1 MTRAK
6 ASPPQSLAANL
17 RPLLRSRA
25 AHLTVGEM
33 VDKIEGDGGLGPV
46 LFVLTLPVLLPLP
59 PGVSMVLALPL
70 LVVAPQILLGR
81 KRVWL
86 PPMLRRRTVDRREL
100 AKLLRRLLP
109 TIKRAE
115 TVVRPRLGFLT
126 GRIGAGLVGLACT
139 LMALVLVLPIP
150 FANLAPALA
159 VGVFAIGLTRRD
171 GLVVLGGYAL
181 LVLAGVI
188 IALGFHGF
196 SLGWGYLRAMS

>member
-59 PGVSMVLALPL
+59 PGMSMVLALPL
-70 LVVAPQILLGR
+70 LMVAPQILLGR
-81 KRVWL
+81 KRIWL
-86 PPMLRRRTVDRREL
+86 PPMLKRRTVDRREL
-100 AKLLRRLLP
+100 AKLLRRLMP
-109 TIKRAE
+109 MIKRAE
-115 TVVRPRLGFLT
+115 TVVRPRLSFLT
-126 GRIGAGLVGLACT
+126 GRVGAGMIGLACT
-139 LMALVLVLPIP
+139 LIALVLVLPIP

-159 VGVFAIGLTRRD
+159 MAVFAIGLTRRD
-171 GLVVLGGYAL
+171 GLVVLGGYGL
-181 LVLAGVI
+181 LVLAGVV
-188 IALGFHGF
+188 IALGVHGF
-196 SLGWGYLRAMS
+196 SLGWGYLRGMF